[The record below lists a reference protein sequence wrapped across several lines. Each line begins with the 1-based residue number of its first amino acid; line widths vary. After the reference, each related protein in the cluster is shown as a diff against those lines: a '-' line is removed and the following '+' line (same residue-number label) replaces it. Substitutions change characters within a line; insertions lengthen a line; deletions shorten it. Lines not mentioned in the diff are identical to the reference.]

1 VFSSG
6 SDVSLVKTAILVV
19 DRDGGVQWQGKVPSG
34 PGPLIKR
41 LTEWLGNIELAG
53 IEACP
58 LSEWLH
64 RALREAGIPIV
75 CIETRQ
81 AQRFLSSRPIKTDK
95 NDARGIAG
103 MMRLGHY
110 RPVHVKSL
118 ATQSMRTTLAAR
130 MQLVASLL
138 QIEGVAEGL
147 GSQDRGNSPQSRR
160 RAGARADRAGG
171 TREIVGGDRAA
182 VAGAGSDARRTE
194 SGGSHSGGLARRSDV
209 GRRLMTIP
217 GVGSVTTLA
226 YIATDD
232 DPGRFGNLKA
242 LGAHLG
248 LTLCIYQSA
257 RSTDPD
263 RSVSAGIE
271 CCGIFF
277 TRPHRR

>member
-1 VFSSG
+1 MFSSG

-138 QIEGVAEGL
+138 QIEDTIRGLLRVYGLKIGAIHRNRVAARVLEL
-147 GSQDRGNSPQSRR
+147 IEQAALAKLSAAIELLLRVREVMRAERKAADRTLAAWP
-160 RAGARADRAGG
+160 GAR
-171 TREIVGGDRAA
+171 TSVAA
-182 VAGAGSDARRTE
+182 
-194 SGGSHSGGLARRSDV
+194 
-209 GRRLMTIP
+209 
-217 GVGSVTTLA
+217 
-226 YIATDD
+226 
-232 DPGRFGNLKA
+232 
-242 LGAHLG
+242 
-248 LTLCIYQSA
+248 
-257 RSTDPD
+257 
-263 RSVSAGIE
+263 
-271 CCGIFF
+271 
-277 TRPHRR
+277 